1 MFWQKMTSTIS
12 IFFFSFPLPFFLFCF
27 LEYSPVFFY
36 ICLYFEIQS
45 FGVGKIFYIY
55 ILSGFLELYSN
66 QVTFLMVVRVK
77 TVV

>member
-12 IFFFSFPLPFFLFCF
+12 ILFQFSFTFFFFFT
-27 LEYSPVFFY
+27 EYSPVFFY

-45 FGVGKIFYIY
+45 FGVGKIFIIY
-55 ILSGFLELYSN
+55 ILSGFLELFSN

-77 TVV
+77 NVV